1 MERDRNSRAAP
12 GPEDLR
18 GLRGATLTARF
29 LCELAML
36 AALAFW
42 GYVVGDGVWAWLLG
56 ILAPVV
62 AAVIW
67 GTFVAPRARVPVAA
81 PVRVAI
87 ELALYAAAAAGLAA
101 AGQPVAAVVV
111 GAAGLATSLLNQA
124 QERRAGPSPHRPRH
138 GPGNQA
144 RARRARAG
152 GPSGQGRPGGSS
164 TS

>member
-1 MERDRNSRAAP
+1 MEGNRNPPRAP
-12 GPEDLR
+12 GRQDLR

-42 GYVVGDGVWAWLLG
+42 GYVVGDGVLAWLLG

-67 GTFVAPRARVPVAA
+67 GMFVAPRAKLPVPA

-101 AGQPVAAVVV
+101 AGQPLAAVLLGV
-111 GAAGLATSLLNQA
+111 AGLVTTLLNEV
-124 QERRAGPSPHRPRH
+124 QERRAGPDV
-138 GPGNQA
+138 
-144 RARRARAG
+144 RRR
-152 GPSGQGRPGGSS
+152 
-164 TS
+164 

>member
-1 MERDRNSRAAP
+1 MERDRTPRAVP
-12 GPEDLR
+12 GLEDMR

-67 GTFVAPRARVPVAA
+67 GTFVAPRAKVPVPA

-87 ELALYAAAAAGLAA
+87 GLALY
-101 AGQPVAAVVV
+101 
-111 GAAGLATSLLNQA
+111 GAAGGGRATRTPA
-124 QERRAGPSPHRPRH
+124 GARRGTRPRA
-138 GPGNQA
+138 PG
-144 RARRARAG
+144 ARAG
-152 GPSGQGRPGGSS
+152 GPSAQDRPGASS

>member
-1 MERDRNSRAAP
+1 MERDRNPRAAP
-12 GPEDLR
+12 GLEDLR
-18 GLRGATLTARF
+18 GLQGVTLTARF

-67 GTFVAPRARVPVAA
+67 GTFVAPRAKMPVPA

-87 ELALYAAAAAGLAA
+87 ELALYGAAAAGLAA
-101 AGQPVAAVVV
+101 AGQPLAAVVLGV
-111 GAAGLATSLLNQA
+111 AGLATSLLNQA
-124 QERRAGPSPHRPRH
+124 QERQAGPDV
-138 GPGNQA
+138 
-144 RARRARAG
+144 RRR
-152 GPSGQGRPGGSS
+152 
-164 TS
+164 

>member
-1 MERDRNSRAAP
+1 MERDRNPRAVP
-12 GPEDLR
+12 GLEDMR

-62 AAVIW
+62 VAVIW
-67 GTFVAPRARVPVAA
+67 GTFVAPRAKVPVPA

-87 ELALYAAAAAGLAA
+87 ELALCGGAGAGLAA
-101 AGQPVAAVVV
+101 
-111 GAAGLATSLLNQA
+111 
-124 QERRAGPSPHRPRH
+124 RA
-138 GPGNQA
+138 
-144 RARRARAG
+144 
-152 GPSGQGRPGGSS
+152 
-164 TS
+164 

>member
-1 MERDRNSRAAP
+1 MERDRNPRAVP

-18 GLRGATLTARF
+18 GLRGVTLTARF

-67 GTFVAPRARVPVAA
+67 GTFVAPRAKLPVPA

-87 ELALYAAAAAGLAA
+87 ELVLYGAAAAGLAA
-101 AGQPVAAVVV
+101 AGQPLAAVVLGV
-111 GAAGLATSLLNQA
+111 AGLATSLLNQA
-124 QERRAGPSPHRPRH
+124 QERQAGPDV
-138 GPGNQA
+138 
-144 RARRARAG
+144 RRR
-152 GPSGQGRPGGSS
+152 
-164 TS
+164 